1 MSTTTTSEQR
11 AAEAPALPD
20 GPRELL
26 INGEFVAAADEAT
39 MPTHNPATGEVQAEV
54 ALAAE
59 EDVDR
64 AVDAARAA
72 FKGEWGEFTP
82 SARGKVLWRLA
93 DLVEE
98 HADDLALLE
107 TLDNGKLLAEA
118 QADIGF
124 SAEVFRYYAGAATK
138 IDGRTVTP
146 SNPGQYH
153 AYTRREPLG
162 VVGQI
167 IPWNF
172 PVMMASWKVAPAI
185 ATGNSVVLKPAEQTP
200 LSALLLGQLFLE
212 AGLPAGALNV
222 VNGPGETTGAALAA
236 HDGVDKI
243 AFTGSA
249 ETGRAILHAA
259 AGNLKK
265 VSLEMG
271 GKSPNVVFSDADL
284 EQATAMAGAAIFS
297 HMGEVCI
304 AASRLYVERDVFD
317 DVVEGVAAA
326 ARDLKV
332 GPGHESDSQL
342 GPLVSDEQFQRVT
355 GYVADGISAG
365 ARVLTGGAERHG
377 DRGWFVKPTVLVD
390 VEPEHSVVREEIFGP
405 VLVAR
410 PFDDPVELAR
420 EANDT
425 RYGLAAGV
433 WTSDLS
439 KAHLAAAELE
449 AGMVFVNNWGAI
461 DPSLP
466 FGGYKESGWGRELG
480 PDATDMYL
488 ETKTVVVAL

>member
-1 MSTTTTSEQR
+1 MSTTTQSAIDT
-11 AAEAPALPD
+11 PALPD
-20 GPRELL
+20 GPRGLL
-26 INGEFVAAADEAT
+26 IDGEFVDSADGAT
-39 MPTHNPATGEVQAEV
+39 MPSHNPATGEVQAQV
-54 ALAAE
+54 AAASE

-64 AVDAARAA
+64 AVRAARAA
-72 FKGEWGEFTP
+72 FEGAWGAATP
-82 SARGKVLWRLA
+82 SARGKVLWRVA
-93 DLVEE
+93 DLIEE
-98 HADDLALLE
+98 HAEELALVE
-107 TLDNGKLLAEA
+107 SLDNGKPLAEA
-118 QADIGF
+118 RGDIGF

-138 IDGRTVTP
+138 LDGRTVTP
-146 SNPGQYH
+146 SNPGSWH

-172 PVMMASWKVAPAI
+172 PLMMASWKVAPAL

-200 LSALLLGQLFLE
+200 LSALRLGELFME

-222 VNGPGETTGAALAA
+222 VNGDGAVAGAALAA

-249 ETGRAILHAA
+249 ETGRAILRAA

-265 VSLEMG
+265 VSLELG

-284 EQATAMAGAAIFS
+284 EAATANAAGAIFS

-304 AASRLYVERDVFD
+304 AGSRLYVQNEVFD
-317 DVVEGVAAA
+317 EVVEGVAEQ
-326 ARDLKV
+326 ARNLKI
-332 GPGHESDSQL
+332 GAGTEPGTQL
-342 GPLVSDEQFQRVT
+342 GPLVSDEHLRRVT
-355 GYVADGISAG
+355 GYIEDGLASG
-365 ARVLTGGAERHG
+365 ARAVAGGSRHG
-377 DRGWFVKPTVLVD
+377 ERGYFVEPTVLVD
-390 VEPEHSVVREEIFGP
+390 VEPDARVVREEIFGP

-410 PFDDPVELAR
+410 SFEDPAELTR

-439 KAHLAAAELE
+439 KAHQAAAALQ

-461 DPSLP
+461 DPALP

-480 PDATDMYL
+480 PDATDLYL
-488 ETKTVVVAL
+488 ETKTVIVAL

>member
-1 MSTTTTSEQR
+1 M
-11 AAEAPALPD
+11 PALPD
-20 GPRELL
+20 GPRGLL
-26 INGEFVAAADEAT
+26 IDGEFVDAADGAT
-39 MPTHNPATGEVQAEV
+39 MPCHNPATGNVQAEV
-54 ALAAE
+54 AVAGA

-64 AVDAARAA
+64 AVRSGRAA
-72 FKGEWGEFTP
+72 FEGAWRDLTP

-93 DLVEE
+93 DLIEE
-98 HADDLALLE
+98 HAEELALIE
-107 TLDNGKLLAEA
+107 SLDNGKPLAEA
-118 QADIGF
+118 MGDMGF
-124 SAEVFRYYAGAATK
+124 SAETFRYYAGAATK

-146 SNPGQYH
+146 SNPGNWH

-172 PVMMASWKVAPAI
+172 PLMMAAWKVAPAI

-200 LSALLLGQLFLE
+200 LSALRLGELFLE

-222 VNGPGETTGAALAA
+222 VNGEGHVTGAALAA

-249 ETGRAILHAA
+249 QTGRAIVQAA

-265 VSLEMG
+265 VSLELG
-271 GKSPNVVFSDADL
+271 GKSPNVVFADADL
-284 EQATAMAGAAIFS
+284 EAATSTAAGAIFS

-304 AASRLYVERDVFD
+304 AGSRLYVQNDVFD
-317 DVVEGVAAA
+317 DVVGGVADAA
-326 ARDLKV
+326 KGLKI
-332 GPGHESDSQL
+332 GPGTHPESQL
-342 GPLVSDEQFQRVT
+342 GPLVSQEQFDRVT
-355 GYVADGISAG
+355 GYVEDGIK
-365 ARVLTGGAERHG
+365 GGAKALAGGSRHG
-377 DRGWFVKPTVLVD
+377 AEGYFVEPTVLVD
-390 VEPEHSVVREEIFGP
+390 VEPDAKVVQEEIFGP

-420 EANDT
+420 EANNT

-439 KAHLAAAELE
+439 KAHLAAAELQ
-449 AGMVFVNNWGAI
+449 AGMVFVNTWGAI

-488 ETKTVVVAL
+488 ETKAVIVAL

>member
-1 MSTTTTSEQR
+1 MQASTDSTTSEP
-11 AAEAPALPD
+11 PALPD
-20 GPRELL
+20 GPRGLL
-26 INGEFVAAADEAT
+26 IDGQFVDAADGQT
-39 MPTHNPATGEVQAEV
+39 MMVVNPATGQSQAEV
-54 ALAAE
+54 AVAGA

-64 AVDAARAA
+64 AVASGRAA
-72 FKGEWGEFTP
+72 FTGAWRDVTP
-82 SARGKVLWRLA
+82 SGRGKILWRLA
-93 DLVEE
+93 DLIEE
-98 HADDLALLE
+98 NIAELALTE
-107 TLDNGKLLAEA
+107 SLDNGKPIAEA
-118 QADIGF
+118 KGDIGF
-124 SAEVFRYYAGAATK
+124 AAETFRYYAGAATK

-146 SNPGQYH
+146 SNPGAWH
-153 AYTRREPLG
+153 AYTRREPIG

-172 PVMMASWKVAPAI
+172 PLLMASWKVAPAI

-200 LSALLLGQLFLE
+200 LTALRLGELFLE
-212 AGLPAGALNV
+212 AGLPPGALNIL
-222 VNGPGETTGAALAA
+222 NGEGQVTGAAIAA

-249 ETGRAILHAA
+249 QTGRAIVKAA
-259 AGNLKK
+259 TGNLKK
-265 VSLEMG
+265 VSLELG

-284 EQATAMAGAAIFS
+284 ETATATAAGAIFG

-304 AASRLYVERDVFD
+304 AGSRLYVQEDVFD
-317 DVVEGVAAA
+317 DVVGGVADA
-326 ARDLKV
+326 ARELKI
-332 GPGHESDSQL
+332 GPGTHPDSQL
-342 GPLVSDEQFQRVT
+342 GPLVSEAQFKRVSD
-355 GYVADGISAG
+355 YVEEGIKGG
-365 ARVLTGGAERHG
+365 ARALAGGNRHG
-377 DRGWFVKPTVLVD
+377 EDGYFIEPTVLVD
-390 VEPEHSVVREEIFGP
+390 VEPDARVVREEIFGP

-410 PFDDPVELAR
+410 SFDDPAELAR

-439 KAHLAAAELE
+439 KAHRAAAELQ
-449 AGMVFVNNWGAI
+449 AGMVFVNTWGAI

-488 ETKTVVVAL
+488 ETKTVVIAL